1 MIQWSSP
8 APGRGRSRRRMGE
21 AAAGAPMAPILV
33 EDDED
38 EVVISSPRAH
48 AQAKYKARV
57 DAHRFTRAT
66 RGLDVEDPF
75 ELRVEVHRSTRAARG
90 VEATLDDFMEV
101 NRGRATRGEAS
112 IEEVLEANRAR
123 APAVDL
129 SGIPLD
135 PLEWRLGPGV
145 EGSATGRRG
154 RPATRTTI
162 DLTTAQ
168 ACRSTPLNEDCVV
181 LLEYTKNPRKR
192 KPVPEDPVVVREAAP
207 EPMPAPPPP
216 PPSVE
221 EYRFKCAICMENLK
235 EETST
240 ICGHIFCG
248 ACIKGA
254 IQAQKKCPT
263 CRKKLNMKN
272 IHRIYL

>member
-1 MIQWSSP
+1 
-8 APGRGRSRRRMGE
+8 
-21 AAAGAPMAPILV
+21 MAPILV

-38 EVVISSPRAH
+38 DVVVSSPRAH
-48 AQAKYKARV
+48 AQAKNKARV
-57 DAHRFTRAT
+57 DAHRSTRAT
-66 RGLDVEDPF
+66 RGPAVEDPF
-75 ELRVEVHRSTRAARG
+75 EPRVEAHRSTRAARG
-90 VEATLDDFMEV
+90 LEATLDEFMEA
-101 NRGRATRGEAS
+101 NRGRAARGEAS
-112 IEEVLEANRAR
+112 VEEFLEANRAR
-123 APAVDL
+123 GPAMEDL
-129 SGIPLD
+129 LGIPLD

-145 EGSATGRRG
+145 EFTFQSQGIATGRRG
-154 RPATRTTI
+154 RPARTTI
-162 DLTTAQ
+162 DLTTAP
-168 ACRSTPLNEDCVV
+168 ARRSAPLNDDCVV

-192 KPVPEDPVVVREAAP
+192 KPAPEEPVLVREVAP
-207 EPMPAPPPP
+207 EPTPAPPPP
-216 PPSVE
+216 PPASE
-221 EYRFKCAICMENLK
+221 EYRFKCVICMENLK